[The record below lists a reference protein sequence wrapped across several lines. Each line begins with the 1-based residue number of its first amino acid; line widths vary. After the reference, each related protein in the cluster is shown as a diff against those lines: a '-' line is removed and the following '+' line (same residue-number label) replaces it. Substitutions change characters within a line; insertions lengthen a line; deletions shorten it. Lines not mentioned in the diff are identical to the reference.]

1 MVMVALSGD
10 IDVVEFTG
18 TVKVVG
24 WEAKRGE
31 NQSPRKSKKQ
41 RSDQWQEEMKRMSR
55 SAEQ

>member
-1 MVMVALSGD
+1 MVALSGD